1 MRQAVVC
8 TVAPAE
14 ATLGRVR
21 LVRRFEVPHTAKFSR
36 QFYERLSDQVAN
48 ELVGWLNTVDL
59 TYKSE
64 LRELNDLNFQKL

>member
-1 MRQAVVC
+1 M
-8 TVAPAE
+8 
-14 ATLGRVR
+14 
-21 LVRRFEVPHTAKFSR
+21 PHTAKFSR